1 MYKVVNLYSKEL
13 GSVKAIFAISKVLLI
28 IMTKETQ
35 IENKNVVINMKK
47 FAKFNYPLM
56 GP

>member
-13 GSVKAIFAISKVLLI
+13 GSVKATLAISKVLLI
-28 IMTKETQ
+28 TITNDTQ
-35 IENKNVVINMKK
+35 IENKNVVIKMKK
-47 FAKFNYPLM
+47 FAKFNYPLI